1 MKPALRS
8 EKEKGR
14 RRMSS
19 MEQVFLIL
27 IFAGGFWKTE
37 AITVKGEL
45 GGDITITCSHS
56 NAHDNIKYFC
66 KAPCRDEDILI
77 KSSEKSK
84 GRYSIT
90 DKGNT
95 FYVTISRLTEDDTGT
110 YQCGIE
116 RVFAW
121 DTYQEVVLK
130 VLKGKTKEPD
140 DDFSQ
145 STRGEAITT
154 TATRP
159 TSTTTA
165 TRPASTTT
173 CPASTTNVARSNK
186 SESGGKLVY
195 IRAGLGGAVLALA
208 VVLLIF
214 YKHQKKEIS
223 TTSEKK
229 QDPEDDF
236 SQSRFRKRRDDVSA
250 DEGEIDS
257 ENDDI
262 AKEVRSMIR
271 LSEKNSGAHRPKQDR
286 STSVYTEVEYS
297 HLISVKPSAAPEV
310 LQNQD
315 IQLQMSS
322 APLQRSA
329 AYVYH
334 P

>member
-1 MKPALRS
+1 
-8 EKEKGR
+8 
-14 RRMSS
+14 MSS

-27 IFAGGFWKTE
+27 ILAGGFWKTE

-45 GGDITITCSHS
+45 GRNVTITCSHS
-56 NAHDNIKYFC
+56 NAYKNVKYFC
-66 KAPCRDEDILI
+66 KAPCRNKDVLI
-77 KSSEKSK
+77 KSSESSK
-84 GRYSIT
+84 GRYSIK
-90 DKGNT
+90 DEGNT
-95 FYVTISRLTEDDTGT
+95 FKVTISRLTEGDAGT
-110 YQCGIE
+110 YQCLVE
-116 RVFAW
+116 RVGL
-121 DTYQEVVLK
+121 DTFQEVVLT
-130 VLKGKTKEPD
+130 VVKGKTKEPD

-145 STRGEAITT
+145 STRGEAF
-154 TATRP
+154 TATATHP
-159 TSTTTA
+159 ASTTTA
-165 TRPASTTT
+165 TSP
-173 CPASTTNVARSNK
+173 PLTTNVARSNK

-195 IRAGLGGAVLALA
+195 IGGGLGGAVLALA

-271 LSEKNSGAHRPKQDR
+271 LSEKNSGAHRPKQDP

>member
-223 TTSEKK
+223 TTSGM
-229 QDPEDDF
+229 QDNTYYASPSSLSGNGHNSRD
-236 SQSRFRKRRDDVSA
+236 QSDELFYSTVNSNTPA
-250 DEGEIDS
+250 DCRGVPCRP
-257 ENDDI
+257 
-262 AKEVRSMIR
+262 AEVTYSTIR
-271 LSEKNSGAHRPKQDR
+271 HIPMEESDLYCN
-286 STSVYTEVEYS
+286 
-297 HLISVKPSAAPEV
+297 L
-310 LQNQD
+310 
-315 IQLQMSS
+315 
-322 APLQRSA
+322 
-329 AYVYH
+329 
-334 P
+334 

>member
-8 EKEKGR
+8 EKEKGQR
-14 RRMSS
+14 RINS

-27 IFAGGFWKTE
+27 ILAGGFWKTE

-45 GGDITITCSHS
+45 GGDVIITCSHS
-56 NAHDNIKYFC
+56 IAYKNVKYFC
-66 KAPCRDEDILI
+66 KAPCRDEDVLI

-95 FYVTISRLTEDDTGT
+95 FYVTISRLTEGDAGT
-110 YQCGIE
+110 YWCGID

-121 DTYQEVVLK
+121 DTFQKVVLT
-130 VLKGKTKEPD
+130 VPKGKTKEPD

-173 CPASTTNVARSNK
+173 ATCPASTTNVARSNK

-195 IRAGLGGAVLALA
+195 IGGGLGGAVLALA

-223 TTSEKK
+223 TTSGM
-229 QDPEDDF
+229 QDNTYYASPSSLSGNGHNSRDQSDDLF
-236 SQSRFRKRRDDVSA
+236 YSTVNFLTPA
-250 DEGEIDS
+250 DCRGVPLHP
-257 ENDDI
+257 
-262 AKEVRSMIR
+262 AEVTYSTIR
-271 LSEKNSGAHRPKQDR
+271 HIPMEESDLYCN
-286 STSVYTEVEYS
+286 
-297 HLISVKPSAAPEV
+297 L
-310 LQNQD
+310 
-315 IQLQMSS
+315 
-322 APLQRSA
+322 
-329 AYVYH
+329 
-334 P
+334 

>member
-1 MKPALRS
+1 
-8 EKEKGR
+8 
-14 RRMSS
+14 MSS

-27 IFAGGFWKTE
+27 ILAGGFWKTE

-45 GGDITITCSHS
+45 GRNVTITCSHS
-56 NAHDNIKYFC
+56 NAYKNVKYFC
-66 KAPCRDEDILI
+66 KAPCRNKDVLI
-77 KSSEKSK
+77 KSSESSK
-84 GRYSIT
+84 GRYSIK
-90 DKGNT
+90 DEGNT
-95 FYVTISRLTEDDTGT
+95 FKVTISRLTEGDAGT
-110 YQCGIE
+110 YQCLVE
-116 RVFAW
+116 RVGL
-121 DTYQEVVLK
+121 DTFQEVVLT
-130 VLKGKTKEPD
+130 VVKGKTKEPD

-145 STRGEAITT
+145 STRG
-154 TATRP
+154 
-159 TSTTTA
+159 
-165 TRPASTTT
+165 
-173 CPASTTNVARSNK
+173 
-186 SESGGKLVY
+186 KLVY
-195 IRAGLGGAVLALA
+195 IGGGLGGAVLALA

-271 LSEKNSGAHRPKQDR
+271 LSEKNSGAHRPKQDP